1 MLEYDSKLRPFLLIS
16 YLFCNFIMPI
26 LTEVLEESMQCLS
39 LIHGSY
45 FWSNK
50 EFFNREKF
58 YKVSMVMKLPI
69 SIIRQFPAYNLSI
82 ANLPVTSKYSGSI
95 KRRYIS
101 IFLRTYWRIESEF
114 YEEEHRYSRCVWK
127 TGSLSCNLYY
137 RFTYRDEFVHRDGAD
152 TRDYRFDFDSA
163 FPWSNYHSS
172 SSSPIFCPVVN
183 FLHACYARD
192 SLRHVLIRLSRKES
206 GERCFINRAKTIKPW
221 DAIRAGNFAILEARL
236 RSALRSYPRGGSR
249 GSRAALSRRFTVD
262 ISAVAFLEHL
272 DRTRVV
278 WFAPIYFPVFIQS
291 SYPRYASGQNV
302 ESFLSWIQFLD

>member
-1 MLEYDSKLRPFLLIS
+1 MS
-16 YLFCNFIMPI
+16 I
-26 LTEVLEESMQCLS
+26 LTKILAESMQCLS
-39 LIHGSY
+39 LIHDISY

-69 SIIRQFPAYNLSI
+69 SIIRQFLAYNPSI
-82 ANLPVTSKYSGSI
+82 ANLPVTSKYSRSI

-101 IFLRTYWRIESEF
+101 IFLRTYGEDGKRILRRRTSIFSACMENGLAFVQFILSIYIPWR
-114 YEEEHRYSRCVWK
+114 V
-127 TGSLSCNLYY
+127 
-137 RFTYRDEFVHRDGAD
+137 VHRDGAD

-183 FLHACYARD
+183 FLHVCYARD

-236 RSALRSYPRGGSR
+236 RSALRSYPHGGSR

-278 WFAPIYFPVFIQS
+278 RFAPIYFPVFIQS

-302 ESFLSWIQFLD
+302 ESFLS

>member
-16 YLFCNFIMPI
+16 YLFCNFIVSI
-26 LTEVLEESMQCLS
+26 LTKVLEESMQCLS
-39 LIHGSY
+39 LIHGINY

-50 EFFNREKF
+50 KFFNREKF
-58 YKVSMVMKLPI
+58 YKVSVVMKLPI

-82 ANLPVTSKYSGSI
+82 SNLPVTSKYSGSI

-101 IFLRTYWRIESEF
+101 IFLRTYDEDGKRILRRRTSIFSMCMENGLAFVQFILSIYIPWR
-114 YEEEHRYSRCVWK
+114 V
-127 TGSLSCNLYY
+127 
-137 RFTYRDEFVHRDGAD
+137 VHRDGAD

-183 FLHACYARD
+183 FLHVCYARN
-192 SLRHVLIRLSRKES
+192 SLRHVLIWLSRKES

-272 DRTRVV
+272 DRTKVV
-278 WFAPIYFPVFIQS
+278 RFVPIYFPVSIQS
-291 SYPRYASGQNV
+291 SYPSGQNV